1 MDYIKKRATI
11 CMSFFLQR
19 ADALKVASN
28 TTHSYAQPFIWDN
41 KKGWRQIFRPRLR
54 SLSTYIKENR
64 IRRASGP
71 VHSLIPLHT

>member
-41 KKGWRQIFRPRLR
+41 KKR
-54 SLSTYIKENR
+54 
-64 IRRASGP
+64 
-71 VHSLIPLHT
+71 